1 MGVNEGLKYRFF
13 VFFSRMKR
21 AGVHYAPLGSCVRE
35 ECGFQGI
42 PRSWPS
48 GRVDMWSRSA
58 AWRPVAPHIHG
69 MAAVWAIPLSTHGGG
84 RSRVVPTVVGDLA

>member
-1 MGVNEGLKYRFF
+1 MGVKAYRFF
-13 VFFSRMKR
+13 VFLARIAKR

-42 PRSWPS
+42 LRYWSS
-48 GRVDMWSRSA
+48 GRVDMWDLIALRGA
-58 AWRPVAPHIHG
+58 LWRLIST
-69 MAAVWAIPLSTHGGG
+69 VWAIPLSTHGGG